1 MEMLVII
8 ALIATLC
15 LFDKFE
21 DKADA
26 WLESEYETK
35 TDKDSLKTHFAFYGF
50 SYWMGALVL
59 LCVATLMQLLT
70 AASAGYNV
78 FYALA
83 QGTILV
89 VTILYCSKAAKIY
102 YRCAEASEKKF
113 KEYIASK

>member
-26 WLESEYETK
+26 WLESVYKAHE
-35 TDKDSLKTHFAFYGF
+35 DKDSLKTHFAFYGF
-50 SYWMGALVL
+50 AYWMAALVF
-59 LCVATLMQLLT
+59 LCVATLTHLLT

-78 FYALA
+78 FYALG

-89 VTILYCSKAAKIY
+89 ITILYCSKAAKIY

>member
-21 DKADA
+21 GKADA
-26 WLESEYETK
+26 WIESGYKARE
-35 TDKDSLKTHFAFYGF
+35 DKDSLKTHFAFYGF
-50 SYWMGALVL
+50 AYWMGVLVL
-59 LCVATLMQLLT
+59 LCVATLTQLLS

-89 VTILYCSKAAKIY
+89 ITILYCSKAAKIY
-102 YRCAEASEKKF
+102 YRCAEASEKRF
-113 KEYIASK
+113 REHIASK